1 MKKTVI
7 VTLVLAAFVAA
18 AGCKGKKKAGDKC
31 TGDEASCLDKT
42 NILEC
47 HDGVLAQMTCKGAK
61 GCSEKATGSTRS
73 GKTVTTNF
81 AVDCDFSA
89 AAEGDAC
96 LDDSSQCSADN
107 TTMVTCKAKKITLTK
122 CLGPKAC
129 KTSPTVIDCDT
140 SVQPAGAACEGADD
154 VACTPDKKQMLTCTG
169 GMLTCSFGTAPSNF
183 VATPKTVVTSMMDAG
198 NIVDM
203 VPMTNIM
210 PFAMCTSIANPTVAS
225 ATAAALGVLT
235 PMPCVPAIPAPW
247 KPGAPTVIV
256 SNMPAL
262 NNTSTLNCMWAG
274 VITFTNPGQTTELV
288 P

>member
-7 VTLVLAAFVAA
+7 FTVVLTALVAA
-18 AGCKGKKKAGDKC
+18 SGCKGKKKAGDKC

-81 AVDCDFSA
+81 AVDCDFSG

-107 TTMVTCKAKKITLTK
+107 TTMVTCKAKKIALTK

-129 KTSPTVIDCDT
+129 VTSPTVIDCDT
-140 SVQPAGAACEGADD
+140 SVQPAGAPCEGADD

-169 GMLTCSFGTAPSNF
+169 GKLVVGQNCRG
-183 VATPKTVVTSMMDAG
+183 PKG
-198 NIVDM
+198 
-203 VPMTNIM
+203 
-210 PFAMCTSIANPTVAS
+210 CTIEARKIGCDSGAQNVGDPC
-225 ATAAALGVLT
+225 ATAGDYECSADKK
-235 PMPCVPAIPAPW
+235 AILKCTGGKWASDTTCPKKKAC
-247 KPGAPTVIV
+247 GTTG
-256 SNMPAL
+256 
-262 NNTSTLNCMWAG
+262 NNVGC
-274 VITFTNPGQTTELV
+274 Q
-288 P
+288 